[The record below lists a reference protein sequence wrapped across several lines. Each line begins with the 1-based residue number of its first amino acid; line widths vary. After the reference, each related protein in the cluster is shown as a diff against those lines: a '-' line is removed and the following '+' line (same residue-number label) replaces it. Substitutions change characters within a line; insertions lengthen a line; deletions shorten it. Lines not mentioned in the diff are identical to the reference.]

1 MEREQGT
8 IKQTST
14 DVLRG
19 HTKIKSTNPQDVNY
33 IRSVIVGQLQSNLFG
48 STLADKLEDE
58 ADLSAEEEHEEK
70 VEDKK
75 HAKTKKHDDKEKKK
89 SRRDKD
95 AMEE

>member
-33 IRSVIVGQLQSNLFG
+33 IRSAIVGQLQTNLFG
-48 STLADKLEDE
+48 STLADQLEND
-58 ADLSAEEEHEEK
+58 DLSAEEEGEEEN
-70 VEDKK
+70 VDESK
-75 HAKTKKHDDKEKKK
+75 HSKHKKHDRKE
-89 SRRDKD
+89 RRDKN